1 MLVLLWLSLGF
12 SVVLGQQTSSF
23 GFGRTIGGAISDWPL
38 TPGVELEAWSHN
50 ITSAA
55 GRQCATLDWPLQ
67 VRHAAPKLTA
77 LMRCCAGTGRT

>member
-1 MLVLLWLSLGF
+1 MLVLLWLSLGS
-12 SVVLGQQTSSF
+12 SVVLGLQQTSSF

-67 VRHAAPKLTA
+67 FVTPR
-77 LMRCCAGTGRT
+77 RS